1 MGGFGSLG
9 NFVLNPVCSLSVMI
23 PVKNLIWFE
32 MFEYETL
39 FLKTDS
45 EGFYDFGFVML
56 ILV

>member
-23 PVKNLIWFE
+23 SNKNLIWFA
-32 MFEYETL
+32 MFDDENC

-45 EGFYDFGFVML
+45 EKFYDFGFVML